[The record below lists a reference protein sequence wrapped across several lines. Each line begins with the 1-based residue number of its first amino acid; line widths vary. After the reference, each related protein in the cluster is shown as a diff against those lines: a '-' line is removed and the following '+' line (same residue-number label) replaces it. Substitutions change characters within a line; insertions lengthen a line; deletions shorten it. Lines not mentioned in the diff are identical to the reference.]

1 MPHKSADKFP
11 APGSNPIVPKESMS
25 EAQTPPFRADHV
37 GSLLRPKDL
46 LRARE
51 EARAGHLATA
61 ALRQIEDAAIRDA
74 ARMQAGLGLRG
85 VTDGEFRRGSWHM
98 DFLYQFGG
106 VSKIQDTVD
115 IQFHNE
121 KGDIEFRPSALR
133 VTGKLTL
140 DQTIF
145 GAEFQFLRSAVETGT
160 PKLTIPSPSMMTYRG
175 GNDVI
180 DRAIYPDIEEFRH
193 DLARVY
199 REEIAALAKLGCT
212 YLQLDDTSFAYLN
225 DPTQRDYVA
234 AHGGD
239 RDNQHLVNIGLVNAA
254 VANKPAGMT
263 ICVHM
268 CRGNHRSS
276 WVASGGYDYVADAVF
291 NRLDVDGYFLE
302 YDDERSGGFA
312 PLRFVPKGKTKIVL
326 GIVSSKKSAL
336 ETKDEV
342 RRRVDEAAKYVALD
356 QLCLSPQCGFA
367 STELGNALG
376 IEQQNAKLNLIVE
389 LAREI
394 WGT

>member
-1 MPHKSADKFP
+1 MPHKSAAVP
-11 APGSNPIVPKESMS
+11 ANDPNPIIPKKSMS
-25 EAQTPPFRADHV
+25 EAQIPPFRADHV
-37 GSLLRPKDL
+37 GSLLRPAAL
-46 LRARE
+46 LKARE
-51 EARAGHLATA
+51 EARAGRLSLV
-61 ALRQIEDAAIRDA
+61 ALEQAEDVAIRDA
-74 ARMQAGLGLRG
+74 ARMQQALGLRG
-85 VTDGEFRRGSWHM
+85 ITDGEFRRGSWHM

-106 VSKIQDTVD
+106 VSKIQDTVN
-115 IQFHNE
+115 IQFHND
-121 KGDIEFRPSALR
+121 KGDIEFRPAALR

-140 DQTIF
+140 EKTIF
-145 GAEFQFLRSAVETGT
+145 GKEFKFLQGAVATGT

-180 DRAIYPDIEEFRH
+180 DRAVYSDIGEFRH
-193 DLARVY
+193 DLGRVY
-199 REEIAALAKLGCT
+199 AEEIAALGKLGCT

-225 DPTQRDYVA
+225 DPAQRDYIA
-234 AHGGD
+234 QHGGD

-254 VANKPAGMT
+254 VANKPADMT
-263 ICVHM
+263 VCVHM

-276 WVASGGYDYVADAVF
+276 WVASGGYDYVADAIF

-312 PLRFVPKGKTKIVL
+312 PLRFVPKGKKKIVL
-326 GIVSSKKSAL
+326 GLVSSKRSAL
-336 ETKDEV
+336 ETKDQV
-342 RRRVDEAAKYVALD
+342 RRRIEEAAKYVPLD

-367 STELGNALG
+367 STELGNALS

-394 WGT
+394 WAS